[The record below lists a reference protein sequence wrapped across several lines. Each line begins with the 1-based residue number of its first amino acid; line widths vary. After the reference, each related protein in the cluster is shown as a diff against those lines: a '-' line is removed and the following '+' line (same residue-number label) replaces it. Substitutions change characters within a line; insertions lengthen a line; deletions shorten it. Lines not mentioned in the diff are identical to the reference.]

1 MRNSGETGSEM
12 TVKHLW
18 KEGAAPVSGGSDPMS
33 EIGEAET
40 WKDQVKTL
48 IRQNKLAAASA
59 VLILLIIL
67 AAVFAPFVAPY
78 DHLAQSLTDR
88 LQTPSMAH
96 WLGTDELGRDVL
108 SRIIFGARISLTI
121 GLVPT
126 LISMAIGTVLG
137 LCAGVYGG
145 KVDFV
150 IMRLADVMLAFPSLL
165 LAMVVMYTM
174 GGGLINI
181 FIALSLINWASTA
194 RVVRSQ
200 TLSLKEKEYVEAA
213 RSIGVS
219 RWTIMFRHILPNC
232 LPSLIVLFS
241 LNIPSAS
248 LSEASLSFLGVGAQP
263 PSASWGLMAVRGKK
277 YLFSEPWLC
286 IAPSVAIMIVVLAFN
301 FLGDGLRDVLDPYL
315 KEQ

>member
-18 KEGAAPVSGGSDPMS
+18 KEGAVPVSGGSDPMS
-33 EIGEAET
+33 EIGESDT
-40 WKDQVKTL
+40 WMDQVKTL

-67 AAVFAPFVAPY
+67 AAVFAPLVAPY

-194 RVVRSQ
+194 RSGPFPDAVSEGKGVCGSGKIDWRQPGGRLCFVIFCQ
-200 TLSLKEKEYVEAA
+200 TACRL
-213 RSIGVS
+213 
-219 RWTIMFRHILPNC
+219 
-232 LPSLIVLFS
+232 
-241 LNIPSAS
+241 
-248 LSEASLSFLGVGAQP
+248 
-263 PSASWGLMAVRGKK
+263 
-277 YLFSEPWLC
+277 
-286 IAPSVAIMIVVLAFN
+286 
-301 FLGDGLRDVLDPYL
+301 
-315 KEQ
+315 

>member
-96 WLGTDELGRDVL
+96 WLGTDEL
-108 SRIIFGARISLTI
+108 
-121 GLVPT
+121 
-126 LISMAIGTVLG
+126 
-137 LCAGVYGG
+137 
-145 KVDFV
+145 
-150 IMRLADVMLAFPSLL
+150 
-165 LAMVVMYTM
+165 
-174 GGGLINI
+174 
-181 FIALSLINWASTA
+181 
-194 RVVRSQ
+194 
-200 TLSLKEKEYVEAA
+200 
-213 RSIGVS
+213 
-219 RWTIMFRHILPNC
+219 
-232 LPSLIVLFS
+232 
-241 LNIPSAS
+241 
-248 LSEASLSFLGVGAQP
+248 
-263 PSASWGLMAVRGKK
+263 
-277 YLFSEPWLC
+277 
-286 IAPSVAIMIVVLAFN
+286 
-301 FLGDGLRDVLDPYL
+301 
-315 KEQ
+315 